1 MVPKPTANLAAGVP
15 PTYWAVL
22 RPAVAPPADDRAAT
36 ILLIPL
42 SLILALILG
51 LLILTVALVPT
62 LVLALTVALTP
73 SPLSAKFIEIS
84 KISLICRSNG
94 DKLKKLKIKR
104 KIKIK

>member
-22 RPAVAPPADDRAAT
+22 RPAVAPPADDRAAA

-73 SPLSAKFIEIS
+73 SPLSAKFI
-84 KISLICRSNG
+84 
-94 DKLKKLKIKR
+94 
-104 KIKIK
+104 